1 MNFLL
6 IIFLVIL
13 AVIIVVYVFLK
24 QPNFGK
30 RPAGERLE
38 KIKNSPNY
46 KNGVFQNLNDTPAIT
61 DGANY
66 FTVIK
71 KFFFGKSNRSKPATA
86 LPSQKTN
93 LLNLP
98 PDENVLI
105 WFGHSSYFMQV
116 DGKTFLVDP
125 VFSGSASPLRFT
137 TTSFKGSDVYTTD
150 DFPVIDYLF
159 ITHDHWDH
167 LDYETVLR
175 LKPNIKKIITGLG
188 TGEHL
193 EYWGFDKN
201 IIIEKDWNETILLG
215 NGFTVNTTSARHFS
229 GRGIK
234 RNSAIWMSFV
244 LTTPTQKIFIG
255 GDSGYD
261 THFKIIGDMF
271 GPFDLAILE
280 CGQYNRYWKYI
291 HMMPEEVVQAGIDLK
306 TSTLLPVHWAK
317 FSLSLHAWD
326 EPVIRVMA
334 EATKK
339 NMAIITPMIGET
351 VHLQSP
357 ATSTKWWKN
366 ID

>member
-1 MNFLL
+1 MNLLL
-6 IIFLVIL
+6 IIVLVIL
-13 AVIIVVYVFLK
+13 ALIIVAYVFLQ
-24 QPNFGK
+24 QPKFGK

-46 KNGVFQNLNDTPAIT
+46 KNGQFQNLSHTPDIT

-66 FTVIK
+66 FTVLK
-71 KFFFGKSNRSKPATA
+71 EFFFGKSKRSKPPTT

-93 LLNLP
+93 LLTLP
-98 PDENVLI
+98 PDKNVLV

-116 DGKTFLVDP
+116 DGKTILVDP
-125 VFSGSASPLRFT
+125 VLSGSASPIRFT
-137 TTSFKGSDVYTTD
+137 TTSFKGTDVYTTD
-150 DFPVIDYLF
+150 DFPAIDYLF

-167 LDYETVLR
+167 LDYETVLK

-193 EYWGFDKN
+193 QHWGFDKN
-201 IIIEKDWNETILLG
+201 ILIEKDWNETIILE
-215 NGFTVNTTSARHFS
+215 NGFTVNTTPGRHFS
-229 GRGIK
+229 GRAIK

-261 THFKIIGDMF
+261 THFKTIGDNF

-291 HMMPEEVVQAGIDLK
+291 HMMPEEVVQAAIDLK
-306 TSTLLPVHWAK
+306 TKTLLPVHWAK

-326 EPVIRVMA
+326 EPVTRVTA
-334 EATKK
+334 ESTKK
-339 NMAIITPMIGET
+339 NIAIITPMIGEA

-357 ATSTKWWKN
+357 ATSTDWWEN